1 MGLIDK
7 MHFVI
12 KIEGDKILDID
23 TLLFT
28 KSEIL
33 GRIEDIFGSIHE
45 PMYTVLSDGYL
56 NQLWD

>member
-1 MGLIDK
+1 M
-7 MHFVI
+7 
-12 KIEGDKILDID
+12 EGDKILDID

-56 NQLWD
+56 NQLWDQG